1 MYNIGHDT
9 EKLRE
14 TVGKKSSDK
23 AMSGVEILKRS
34 QGIKASK
41 LAKRKLLLINLIVL
55 MMV

>member
-23 AMSGVEILKRS
+23 AMSGVEILKS

-41 LAKRKLLLINLIVL
+41 LAKKLLLINLIVL